1 MHDAR
6 RSRQT
11 DVSNL
16 YCARRFSRKKNT
28 SVHGMGSAKAKAMEL
43 PILSS
48 PTCSF
53 AHPYSTQGQHNPTQH
68 ACLSLQHPMRPLS
81 QLSAF
86 ACGHG
91 SPPFSPMAYQLGSER
106 MHLTFC
112 CFSSTSMWFTQ
123 PVGGAGFMALAPGTA
138 VASKPCYCKPVS
150 TSKP

>member
-1 MHDAR
+1 MTKLHQARQLNGGARTPRPLITSHHIFELGQGAHGKQMHDAR

-91 SPPFSPMAYQLGSER
+91 SPPFSPMASQLLEVR
-106 MHLTFC
+106 RYIWTD
-112 CFSSTSMWFTQ
+112 
-123 PVGGAGFMALAPGTA
+123 
-138 VASKPCYCKPVS
+138 
-150 TSKP
+150 